1 MENDP
6 KPLLLSIETTPFFPH
21 LFWCCREANG
31 RQQHRLIADLRSI
44 APKRGRTFRGVIVST
59 VQPGFIASPTSI
71 DSGSGGDES
80 AHQAAS
86 TCQPPQTTIV
96 GSVQVRNSIRDQAFW
111 CCCQKRS
118 RTPAPS
124 VFLEP
129 HHATFHRR
137 SVRGFEDWA
146 MRCLSGQGMRYVL

>member
-1 MENDP
+1 M
-6 KPLLLSIETTPFFPH
+6 TPTSSSPVLVLQRSKRASAASPDSRFEVDGAIA
-21 LFWCCREANG
+21 WANTPWYYCFDCAA
-31 RQQHRLIADLRSI
+31 RLHH
-44 APKRGRTFRGVIVST
+44 
-59 VQPGFIASPTSI
+59 IASPTSI

-80 AHQAAS
+80 AHQAAP
-86 TCQPPQTTIV
+86 TCQPPQITIV
-96 GSVQVRNSIRDQAFW
+96 GYVQVQNSNRDQAFW